1 MSLKKR
7 IIGIDPG
14 IGVTGYGVID
24 WQSDKIKFVECGII
38 KTKANGSP
46 GERLHQLYKGINQL
60 LKEFKPDTLAVE
72 DSFLGKNFL
81 SAKVLGGAKAV
92 ALLAGAERE
101 LDTYEFSP
109 REVKQAIVGN
119 GGASKPQ
126 VNFMVS
132 NLLKLKSP
140 PAEDSSD
147 ALAVAL
153 CCAFRSNATL
163 GKKQN

>member
-1 MSLKKR
+1 MPPRKTIL
-7 IIGIDPG
+7 GIDPG
-14 IGVTGYGVID
+14 IGVTGYGIIE
-24 WQSDKIKFVECGII
+24 WQSDRARLVECGVI
-38 KTKANGSP
+38 KTKTNGSQ
-46 GERLHQLYKGINQL
+46 GERLRQLYSGINQL
-60 LKEFKPDTLAVE
+60 LKKFKPDTLAVE